1 MTRRAF
7 IKLTSIMP
15 RISRQF
21 VFLFSIGL
29 LILTVWADINGQP
42 DLNRTQVT
50 LDAQSLTGN
59 ATEAPVICECQ
70 FFVQSWKTSHMI
82 RLPMSIQPVRA
93 NSSFQSSN
101 KDSCVLLCRS
111 QLPPP
116 PENGNE
122 SNWTRIF
129 KGACQT
135 LIANEFTTR
144 QSEQSNAGN
153 DIEPIRGCLQAF
165 ARSAHTRTWVPMG
178 LEYRKLLSCT
188 RTRRRRSLPEGR
200 KLSNVQS
207 SLNSVDAQSAVITTS
222 SGITVRP
229 PEDPPKK
236 PATQETNTSP
246 LRIILKRFGLFGP
259 VVESLVDMLDGG
271 AWRELLNNFQ
281 LGSYVD
287 RYQRLAVDYAEEM
300 DAGHCFFEYLT
311 YNIFN
316 HRFAQR
322 TSWSGSRGLEDDAV
336 GFLTNAATNFLKSEN
351 ASEVISSLFSM
362 IPRPAIRDEVSNTLN
377 QQSAPDVQEVAMSI
391 ARFYLRNYFSTLSG
405 SKVRVDEQDP
415 TNNPDSLAD
424 MIEQVS
430 RPVFLSIFGVV
441 PGVPASGKLDHLL
454 LMSPKP
460 AEVSE
465 IGMKPPEFRN
475 KLVPEPVRTSSS
487 LLPPLTLTTGNSFFD
502 MGNNIVSTFQRAS
515 DATHGLYCVKQYAV
529 NKMWDFF
536 RGSMRRMMRAIPN
549 VG

>member
-1 MTRRAF
+1 MTRRTF
-7 IKLTSIMP
+7 NQLTSIMP
-15 RISRQF
+15 RISRN
-21 VFLFSIGL
+21 VVILFGIGL
-29 LILTVWADINGQP
+29 SILTVWADINGQP

-50 LDAQSLTGN
+50 LDAQPLKDN
-59 ATEAPVICECQ
+59 ATEVPVTCECQ

-82 RLPMSIQPVRA
+82 RLPMSMQPVRV

-101 KDSCVLLCRS
+101 KDSCVLLCRN

-116 PENGNE
+116 PENENE

-144 QSEQSNAGN
+144 QSEQSSTGN
-153 DIEPIRGCLQAF
+153 DIEPIRGCLQAY

-188 RTRRRRSLPEGR
+188 RPRRRRSLPEGR

-207 SLNSVDAQSAVITTS
+207 SLNSVDAQSAVIATS

-229 PEDPPKK
+229 PEDSEKK
-236 PATQETNTSP
+236 PASQETNTSP
-246 LRIILKRFGLFGP
+246 LRMVLKRFGLFGP
-259 VVESLVDMLDGG
+259 VIESLVDMFDGG

-322 TSWSGSRGLEDDAV
+322 TSWPGSRGLEDDAV
-336 GFLTNAATNFLKSEN
+336 GFVTNAVTNFLKSEN

-454 LMSPKP
+454 LMSSKP
-460 AEVSE
+460 EVSE
-465 IGMKPPEFRN
+465 IGLKPPEFRN

-502 MGNNIVSTFQRAS
+502 FGNNIVSTFQRAS
-515 DATHGLYCVKQYAV
+515 DATHGLYCVKQYTV

>member
-7 IKLTSIMP
+7 NKLTLIMP
-15 RISRQF
+15 RISRHF
-21 VFLFSIGL
+21 VILFGIGF

-42 DLNRTQVT
+42 DSNRTQVA
-50 LDAQSLTGN
+50 LDAQRFKDN
-59 ATEAPVICECQ
+59 ITEAPVLCECE

-82 RLPMSIQPVRA
+82 RLPMGIQPVRA
-93 NSSFQSSN
+93 NSSLQSSN
-101 KDSCVLLCRS
+101 KDSCVLLCRN

-116 PENGNE
+116 PENDNE
-122 SNWTRIF
+122 SNWGRIF

-144 QSEQSNAGN
+144 QSEQSDTGN
-153 DIEPIRGCLQAF
+153 DNEPTRGCLQAY
-165 ARSAHTRTWVPMG
+165 ARSVHTRTWVPMG
-178 LEYRKLLSCT
+178 IEYRKLLSCT
-188 RTRRRRSLPEGR
+188 RSRRRRSLPEGR

-207 SLNSVDAQSAVITTS
+207 SLNSVDAQSAVIATS

-229 PEDPPKK
+229 PEDSPKK
-236 PATQETNTSP
+236 PTTQEANTSP
-246 LRIILKRFGLFGP
+246 LKIILKRFGLFGP
-259 VVESLVDMLDGG
+259 VVESLVDMFDGG
-271 AWRELLNNFQ
+271 AWRELLNNFR

-287 RYQRLAVDYAEEM
+287 RYQRLAIDYAEEM

-322 TSWSGSRGLEDDAV
+322 TPWSGSRGLEDDAV

-362 IPRPAIRDEVSNTLN
+362 IPRPAMQDEVSNTLN

-454 LMSPKP
+454 LMSSKP
-460 AEVSE
+460 EVSE
-465 IGMKPPEFRN
+465 IGLKPPEFRN

-502 MGNNIVSTFQRAS
+502 IGNNIVSTFQRAS

-529 NKMWDFF
+529 NRMWDGF
-536 RGSMRRMMRAIPN
+536 RGSMRKMMRAIPN